1 MYEGEGLWDTV
12 VLGQPE
18 ADTESAEETVGDP
31 VSLNVEEPLAESQKV
46 PDVLCVAEEV
56 TKSVADTE
64 IVGLALSEG
73 EPLREGNGD
82 AETLGE
88 TESEALEE
96 PREEADS
103 VTKLVK
109 VATDGDAKELSD
121 GEWEAE

>member
-12 VLGQPE
+12 VLEQPE
-18 ADTESAEETVGDP
+18 ADSESVAETVGDP

-56 TKSVADTE
+56 TESVADTE

-73 EPLREGNGD
+73 EPLCEGNGD
-82 AETLGE
+82 AEKLGE
-88 TESEALEE
+88 TESDALEE
-96 PREEADS
+96 PRGEADS

-109 VATDGDAKELSD
+109 VATDGDAKELSE
-121 GEWEAE
+121 GEWDEV

>member
-1 MYEGEGLWDTV
+1 M
-12 VLGQPE
+12 VLEQPE
-18 ADTESAEETVGDP
+18 ADSESIAETVGDP

-82 AETLGE
+82 TVTLGE
-88 TESEALEE
+88 TEYDALEE
-96 PREEADS
+96 PRGDADS
-103 VTKLVK
+103 VKKLVK

-121 GEWEAE
+121 GEWDEE